1 MATTVEA
8 VHAHLERDPT
18 LTDVLLRDLLRLRRT
33 ARWLIEEHGWDTT
46 EEAVVS
52 ALRRYARDH
61 DASTLTD
68 PRSTLTEHRVDARGG
83 LALLTVPRLYEVQ
96 GKLLQAWKGGNVR
109 DLLAV
114 LPSNRSLRL
123 LVEADNVR
131 DLRKELGP
139 HTVEDVRQPVTS
151 LTLARDERP
160 ADVAVTNLGLTALA
174 REGVEVL
181 EVLSS
186 TGECSFLVPD
196 EDRMQAFEVLSALTS
211 PGVSPSS

>member
-1 MATTVEA
+1 MGTTVEA

-18 LTDVLLRDLLRLRRT
+18 LTDVLLRDLLRLRRA
-33 ARWLIEEHGWDTT
+33 ARWMIEEHGWDTT

-52 ALRRYARDH
+52 ALRRYAEDH
-61 DASTLTD
+61 ESTLTD
-68 PRSTLTEHRVDARGG
+68 PRATLTEHRVDARGG

-96 GKLLQAWKGGNVR
+96 GKLLKAWKRGNVR

-114 LPSNRSLRL
+114 LPSRRSLRL
-123 LVEADNVR
+123 LVEAENVL
-131 DLRKELGP
+131 DLRKELGQ
-139 HTVEDVRQPVTS
+139 HTVEDIRQPVTAV
-151 LTLARDERP
+151 TLARDGNP
-160 ADVAVTNLGLTALA
+160 ADVAVTSLGLTALA

-196 EDRMQAFEVLSALTS
+196 GERMRAFDVLSALTR
-211 PGVSPSS
+211 PCVSPSS